1 MATIQDVTAL
11 GYTCGI
17 AAGSVEHEQAALA
30 VAQDGTDPVLIATQA
45 AQVTQDTIKTL
56 DEQGG
61 LPADPAARQ
70 QLAAL
75 IATSAL
81 DQLAARA
88 DALVEFHQRAVE
100 IAQTMP
106 DTWHVSGWG
115 NELYVDC
122 KPDGTGWDD
131 DSQAL
136 LDALADPGSHAERVW
151 QFEHPDAMAATRQLL
166 GLGYTVLRPELGAD
180 EFTVDGG
187 DAMTG
192 DQLIAYTDTAVAKP
206 TKEQLVA
213 EALADDPGLSDATKS
228 VIRSALG
235 LT

>member
-1 MATIQDVTAL
+1 MATITDVQNL
-11 GYTCGI
+11 GYTCSI
-17 AAGSVEHEQAALA
+17 TAGDVTVEQDALA
-30 VAQDGTDPVLIATQA
+30 AAQADASPDVIVGQA
-45 AQVTQDTIKTL
+45 AQVTQDTIAAIDADGK
-56 DEQGG
+56 
-61 LPADPAARQ
+61 LPSDPAARQ
-70 QLAAL
+70 QLAAA
-75 IATSAL
+75 IASAAI
-81 DQLAARA
+81 DQLATLA
-88 DALVEFHQRAVE
+88 DARVEFHQRAVD

-131 DSQAL
+131 DAQAL
-136 LDALADPGSHAERVW
+136 LDALADPGSHSERVW
-151 QFEHPDAMAATRQLL
+151 QFEHPDPMVAAQRLL
-166 GLGYTVLRPELGAD
+166 TLGYTVLRPVLGAD

-192 DQLIAYTDTAVAKP
+192 DQLVAYAATAAAKP

-213 EALADDPGLSDATKS
+213 EALAADPGLDDATKS